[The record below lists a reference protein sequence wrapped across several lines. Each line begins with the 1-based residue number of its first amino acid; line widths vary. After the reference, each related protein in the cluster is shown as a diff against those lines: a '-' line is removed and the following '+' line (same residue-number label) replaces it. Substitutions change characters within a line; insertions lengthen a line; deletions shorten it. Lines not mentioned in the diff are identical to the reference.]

1 MLLRLL
7 GQTSLESG
15 DSRLQ
20 KMAFLALH
28 GTECCKILK
37 TAWEWFWSKI
47 INNYKQFK
55 IFITNINGT
64 CHLRQLLR
72 SRPRCRRDWPLARI
86 PPEQRR
92 WCLVG
97 SNRGL
102 FSIGKWK
109 QDYKDF
115 QSLAIE
121 RMRAN
126 LLMKTEKRNF
136 FESFLFKLM
145 KI

>member
-1 MLLRLL
+1 MPPRLAVSSN
-7 GQTSLESG
+7 TT
-15 DSRLQ
+15 
-20 KMAFLALH
+20 
-28 GTECCKILK
+28 GT
-37 TAWEWFWSKI
+37 AAVGPGGV
-47 INNYKQFK
+47 KQ
-55 IFITNINGT
+55 
-64 CHLRQLLR
+64 
-72 SRPRCRRDWPLARI
+72 
-86 PPEQRR
+86 
-92 WCLVG
+92 
-97 SNRGL
+97 L